1 MYKKLTP
8 LHLTL
13 LLTIFFVSTTYSHL
27 ELKSNSIRAALR
39 LQQAVPQVRWQ
50 QIVEHSSSHRT
61 MTMLN
66 NTLPKH
72 IPPTALRP
80 PELL

>member
-1 MYKKLTP
+1 MYTKLTP
-8 LHLTL
+8 FHLTL
-13 LLTIFFVSTTYSHL
+13 LLTIFFSTAYSHL
-27 ELKSNSIRAALR
+27 ELRSNHIAALR
-39 LQQAVPQVRWQ
+39 LQQTAPHVRWQ
-50 QIVEHSSSHRT
+50 QIVERSSSHRT

-72 IPPTALRP
+72 TPPTALRP